1 MPNTNQPGQSMQEM
15 TDPDPLYFALELFA
29 ALVSSAGLVVNV
41 IGEARQRRIHSTEI
55 RASVIERLN
64 VIDRA
69 LNRLD
74 ECYRSLVSIY
84 DEMDLLNIPFGP
96 GKGTLRVTRGMKTEL
111 DRLRS
116 ATFSAGKDLQDGLS
130 DLPGS
135 LSASDVDRA
144 LELTNALDGLFR
156 DALTSKRLL
165 DFFIQLGMLMQFV
178 SAFIYEIAERY
189 DFRLTSNR
197 TPLLGETLQRLQN
210 TLKELR

>member
-1 MPNTNQPGQSMQEM
+1 MPNTYQSMHSTQEM
-15 TDPDPLYFALELFA
+15 SDPDPLYFAFELFTA
-29 ALVSSAGLVVNV
+29 IVSGAGLVVTV
-41 IGEARQRRIHSTEI
+41 VEAARQRRIRSTEV

-64 VIDRA
+64 AIDRA

-84 DEMDLLNIPFGP
+84 DELDLLNIPFGP
-96 GKGTLRVTRGMKTEL
+96 GKGTLRVARGMKTEL

-116 ATFSAGKDLQDGLS
+116 TAFSAGNELQNSLS
-130 DLPGS
+130 DLAGS

-210 TLKELR
+210 RLKELG